1 MKNNKR
7 TILVIVFVTIFSV
20 ASCFILNAL
29 GLDDVNKI
37 KNIVSDSVLGCVIYV
52 VLLTVQIMFIP
63 VNSMVLIVPAM
74 LIFGAGKAFLLSLI
88 GLVIGS
94 IITFY
99 LGRIFGNQLVSWMV
113 GYEKAEE
120 LKKKLGDSGK
130 LMLPILFLIPIFP
143 DELICLVAGISNI
156 KIGYFTLVTIITRAI
171 DLAFTC
177 FIGAIIPF
185 HGWWLVLWAVLLILS
200 FVASYLLAKYQELL
214 KQWVEN
220 LYTKKKPQK

>member
-1 MKNNKR
+1 MKDNKKVVLA
-7 TILVIVFVTIFSV
+7 IIFITIFSIIG
-20 ASCFILNAL
+20 CFVLNAL
-29 GLDDVNKI
+29 GLDDISKI
-37 KNIVSDSVLGCVIYV
+37 KNIIRDSALGYVIYTL
-52 VLLTVQIMFIP
+52 LLTLQIIFIP
-63 VNSMVLIVPAM
+63 INSMVLLVPAM
-74 LIFGAGKAFLLSLI
+74 LIFGAVKAFILSLI

-113 GYEKAEE
+113 GYEKSEE
-120 LKKKLGDSGK
+120 LKKKLGAGGK

-156 KIGYFTLVTIITRAI
+156 KIGYFTLVTITTRAI

-185 HGWWLVLWAVLLILS
+185 HGWWLLLWGILLILS
-200 FVASYLLAKYQELL
+200 FIASYLLAKYQILL

-220 LYTKKKPQK
+220 LYTKKKR